1 MKKYFVSGI
10 DTDVGKTYV
19 TGILLKYLKSVNC
32 NSLSIKPIQTGC
44 KGISEDILLHRK
56 ISKSELTTFDEDLTT
71 SPYVFKFPASP
82 HLSSELEKIKI
93 DSTHIEKSINKVA
106 KSYDITLIEG
116 AGGLFVPFFD
126 TYTTIDFLK
135 SNRDIGVIL
144 VTTPKLGSI
153 NHTLL
158 SLYTLKN
165 ENIKIEGII
174 YNKFGDYDKVIAYDT
189 FEKIS
194 QFIEK
199 WKIDSPFIEVSDI
212 EGDYNFSK
220 IFKG

>member
-174 YNKFGDYDKVIAYDT
+174 YNKFGDYDKVIA
-189 FEKIS
+189 
-194 QFIEK
+194 
-199 WKIDSPFIEVSDI
+199 
-212 EGDYNFSK
+212 
-220 IFKG
+220 